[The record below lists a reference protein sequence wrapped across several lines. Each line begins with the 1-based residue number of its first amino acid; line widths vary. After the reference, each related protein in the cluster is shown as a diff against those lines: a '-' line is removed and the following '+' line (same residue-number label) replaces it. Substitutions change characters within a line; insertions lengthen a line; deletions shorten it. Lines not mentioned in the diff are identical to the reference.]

1 MTSSSPLEAVL
12 KRDRLIVLVG
22 LSGVTVLAWL
32 YLVMLAAQMSDSMP
46 NMSGMANMS
55 GTDMLAML
63 QLRAWTAQ
71 DFVLMLLMWVVMMI
85 GMMLPSAAPMI
96 LLFAIVNR
104 KSQQQGNPFVPTSA
118 FALGYLLVWSGFS
131 VAATVLQWGLEQ
143 AALLS
148 PMMVSTSPLLGG
160 IILVAAGVFQWTPLK
175 QACLIHCRSPI
186 AFIMHGWRPG
196 IGGAIRMGL
205 EHGVYCLG
213 CCWIL
218 MGLLFVGGVM
228 SLVWI
233 ALITLFVLLEK
244 AAPFGIAMGRAS
256 GLLLVLAGL
265 AVMLHADV

>member
-63 QLRAWTAQ
+63 KLRAWTAQ